1 LRQVIVAVHNQEMA
15 QKIKTLLEQA
25 GLSVAGICGSGAQ
38 VLHQAASCPDGGV
51 IVSTLQLPDM
61 PLQQLLRLIPETFD
75 YLVLIKAGQQE
86 LLTGPGI
93 YSLSVPVNGALLV
106 QWARQLLEQRQIKAA
121 APTAGY
127 PQQRPAQA
135 TASRRPLHG
144 RNSEEQKLIE
154 QAKYLLINR
163 RKISEQEAHR
173 YMQRKSMQSGMRLV
187 DLAIHII
194 EQP

>member
-1 LRQVIVAVHNQEMA
+1 MRQIIIAIHNQDMA
-15 QKIKTLLEQA
+15 QKIKTLLEKA

-38 VLHQAASCPDGGV
+38 VLSMASSCPDGGV
-51 IVSTLQLPDM
+51 IISPLQLPDM

-75 YLVLIKAGQQE
+75 YLVLIKSGQQE
-86 LLTGPGI
+86 IVTGPGI
-93 YSLSVPVNGALLV
+93 YSLSVPVNGSLLI

-121 APTAGY
+121 ASTSGY
-127 PQQRPAQA
+127 RKKPAA
-135 TASRRPLHG
+135 DVDTGRPLHG

-173 YMQRKSMQSGMRLV
+173 YMQKKSMQSGLRLV
-187 DLAIHII
+187 DLAIRIL
-194 EQP
+194 EQS